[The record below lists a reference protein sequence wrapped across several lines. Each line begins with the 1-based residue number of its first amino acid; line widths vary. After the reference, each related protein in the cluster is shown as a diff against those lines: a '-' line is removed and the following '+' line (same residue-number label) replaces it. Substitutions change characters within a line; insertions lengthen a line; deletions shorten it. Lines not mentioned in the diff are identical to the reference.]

1 MPKMQPMTTNFS
13 AGEQSPRLRGR
24 VDIEKYNA
32 SAKEL
37 LNCVVFKQ
45 GGVTIR
51 PPTRFI
57 GEVKNSSHT
66 ARIIPFV
73 FSRTQAYLLELGN
86 QYMRV
91 WKNGVAVESSP
102 GVPYEVS
109 TPYTDNQLADI
120 DYSQGADTM
129 LAANGD
135 TPTQSIRRF
144 ADARWLVADAQFR
157 PGAVAEVGDR
167 GSVTMSISNVAVG
180 SGRTVTASSSFFINA
195 DVGRRISWG
204 GGTALITAV
213 GGNPSATATATV
225 EVAFG
230 STNANGATIPVS
242 PDPVWVIEGTPM
254 TTCTPSAASP
264 VGAAIT
270 LTLSASG
277 WRSDAV
283 GGVVDIN
290 GGLVRVDSYSNSL
303 VLNGTILKVL
313 NGTTG
318 APADA
323 WTLRKAAWNAQDG
336 YPKAVTFYQQRT
348 WLANTRRFPQTQW
361 GSMSGLFFD
370 FTPGLDD
377 DSAVYKTMD
386 SDEVNPIEFMSS
398 GNNLISLTLGGEW
411 ETRGGIEKPV
421 TQTNANIKERTGW
434 GCDRVRPEKIG
445 SELMFIEA
453 GGQVM
458 RAISPSEVD
467 GFTSRDVS
475 VFAEHLFRMGV
486 KSMAFEQSPESVLWI
501 ATTDGKLIAMTY
513 NSEQSQVSPCSGD
526 VGGEVEWVAN
536 LPEGTYLL
544 VKRTINGQV
553 KRYIEFLDW
562 GDWRET
568 QEVRKAHDCHK
579 EVTGAASASW
589 SGFGHLEGKTVSV
602 LADDIYMGEQVV
614 TGGSITLPR
623 TATKVSVGL
632 PYIARIRQESPEVGT
647 GSGTSQ
653 GQAISVHSTSVRFHK
668 TIGAKLNGSEID
680 FRQFDKPM
688 TLDQPLEAFTGLKTM
703 SDLGWGKGEAE
714 MLLEQTQPY
723 PWTVLAIIRNVT
735 VNAG

>member
-1 MPKMQPMTTNFS
+1 MPKLQPITTNFS

-24 VDIEKYNA
+24 VDLEKYNA

-57 GEVKNSSHT
+57 GEVKTSTDT

-73 FSRTQAYLLELGN
+73 FSRTQAYLLELGH
-86 QYMRV
+86 QYLRV
-91 WKNGVAVESSP
+91 WKNGAPVLVS

-109 TPYTDNQLADI
+109 TPYAALELGDI

-129 LAANGD
+129 LAAHGEHH
-135 TPTQSIRRF
+135 TQSIRRF
-144 ADARWLVADAQFR
+144 ADDRWLVGNAPFL
-157 PGAVAEVGDR
+157 PGAVAETGDR
-167 GSVTMSISNVAVG
+167 GPMTMSINNVAVG
-180 SGRTVTASSSFFINA
+180 SGRTLTAGSSFFLAA

-213 GGNPSATATATV
+213 GSGTSATATV

-230 STNANGATIPVS
+230 SSSANGATIPLS
-242 PDPVWVIEGTPM
+242 ADPVWLLEGSPM
-254 TTCTPSAASP
+254 ATCTPSAASP
-264 VGAAIT
+264 VGEGIT
-270 LTLSASG
+270 LNLSGAG
-277 WRSDAV
+277 WRPDAV
-283 GGVVDIN
+283 NGIVDIN
-290 GGLVRVDSYSNSL
+290 GGMVRITGYSTNTAIL
-303 VLNGTILKVL
+303 GTIIKVL

-318 APADA
+318 APGDA
-323 WTLRKAAWNAQDG
+323 WTLRKAAWNPQDG
-336 YPKAVTFYQQRT
+336 FPKAVTFWQGRT
-348 WLANTRRFPQTQW
+348 WLANTRRYPQSKW

-370 FTPGLDD
+370 FTPGTDD
-377 DSAVYKTMD
+377 DSGVYKTLD
-386 SDEVNPIEFMSS
+386 SDEINPIEFLNS

-434 GCDRVRPEKIG
+434 GCERVRPEKIG

-453 GGQVM
+453 GGNVM

-475 VFAEHLFRMGV
+475 VFSEHLFRLGV

-513 NSEQSQVSPCSGD
+513 NNEQQQISPCSAD

-544 VKRTINGQV
+544 VKRTINGVV
-553 KRYIEFLDW
+553 KRYIELLDW
-562 GDWRET
+562 GTWRT
-568 QEVRKAHDCHK
+568 SQEVRNAHDCRV
-579 EVTGAASASW
+579 EATGAASATW
-589 SGFGHLEGKTVSV
+589 TIAPHLAGQVCSV
-602 LADDIYMGEQVV
+602 LADDIYMGEF
-614 TGGSITLPR
+614 TLNGAGGFTLPR

-632 PYIARIRQESPEVGT
+632 PYVARIVQEAPEVGT

-653 GQAISVHSTSVRFHK
+653 AQAISVHNTAIRFHR
-668 TIGAKLNGSEID
+668 TIGAKLNGQDIN

-688 TLDQPLEAFTGLKTM
+688 TLDQPLEAFTGLKDA
-703 SDLGWGKGEAE
+703 SDLGWAKGEAE
-714 MLLEQTQPY
+714 MRLEQTQPY
-723 PWTVLAIIRNVT
+723 PWTVLAVIRNVT

>member
-1 MPKMQPMTTNFS
+1 MPKVQPITTNFS

-24 VDIEKYNA
+24 VDLEKYNA

-45 GGVTIR
+45 GGATIR

-57 GEVKNSSHT
+57 GEVKTSADT

-73 FSRTQAYLLELGN
+73 FSRTDAYLLELGDG
-86 QYMRV
+86 YMRV
-91 WKNGVAVESSP
+91 WKNGVAIESSP
-102 GVPYEVS
+102 GVPYEVT
-109 TPYTDNQLADI
+109 TPYTDDELEEI

-129 LAANGD
+129 LAAHSEN
-135 TPTQSIRRF
+135 PVQSIKRF
-144 ADARWLVADAQFR
+144 ADDRWVVGDAAFL

-167 GSVTMSISNVAVG
+167 GTMTMTIDNVAVG
-180 SGRTVTASSSFFINA
+180 AGRTITAGASFFLAA
-195 DVGRRISWG
+195 DVGRRITWG
-204 GGTALITAV
+204 GGVALITAV
-213 GGNPSATATATV
+213 GGATTATATV
-225 EVAFG
+225 ETAFG
-230 STNANGATIPVS
+230 DLVANGSTIPAS
-242 PDPVWVIEGTPM
+242 ADPVWLLEGSPQ

-264 VGAAIT
+264 LGAACT
-270 LTLSASG
+270 LTLSAAG
-277 WRSDAV
+277 WRTDAV
-283 GGVVDIN
+283 GSVVDIN
-290 GGLVRVDSYSNSL
+290 GGLVRITTYTSTTVISG
-303 VLNGTILKVL
+303 VIVKVL
-313 NGTTG
+313 SGITG

-323 WTLRKAAWNAQDG
+323 WTYRKPAWNPYDG

-348 WLANTRRFPQTQW
+348 WLANTRRYPQTQW

-370 FTPGLDD
+370 FTPGVED

-386 SDEVNPIEFMSS
+386 SDEINPIEFMSS

-453 GGQVM
+453 GGNVM

-475 VFAEHLFRMGV
+475 VFSEHLFRVGV
-486 KSMAFEQSPESVLWI
+486 KSMAFEQSPESVLWV
-501 ATTDGKLIAMTY
+501 ATTDGKLVAMTY
-513 NSEQSQVSPCSGD
+513 NAEQNQVSPCSGD
-526 VGGEVEWVAN
+526 VGGEVEWAAN

-544 VKRTINGQV
+544 VKRTIDGAV

-562 GDWRET
+562 GDWRAS
-568 QEVRKAHDCHK
+568 QEVRNAHDCFL
-579 EVTGAASASW
+579 ELTGAASDTWA
-589 SGFGHLEGKTVSV
+589 GFDHLEGETVSV

-614 TGGSITLPR
+614 TGGEITLPR
-623 TATKVSVGL
+623 TATKVSAGL
-632 PYIARIRQESPEVGT
+632 PYVARIKQEAPEVGT
-647 GSGTSQ
+647 GTGTSQ
-653 GQAISVHSTSVRFHK
+653 AQAISVHSTYVRFHK
-668 TIGAKLNGSEID
+668 TIGARLNDTDIQ
-680 FRQFDKPM
+680 FRQFDVDA
-688 TLDQPLEAFTGLKTM
+688 TLDQPLEPFTGLKSMT
-703 SDLGWGKGEAE
+703 DLGWAQGEAE
-714 MLLEQTQPY
+714 MVLEQTQPY

>member
-1 MPKMQPMTTNFS
+1 MPKVQPITTNFS

-24 VDIEKYNA
+24 VDLEKYNA

-45 GGVTIR
+45 GGATIR

-57 GEVKNSSHT
+57 GEVKTSADT

-73 FSRTQAYLLELGN
+73 FSRTDAYLLELGDG
-86 QYMRV
+86 YMRV
-91 WKNGVAVESSP
+91 WKNGVAIESSP
-102 GVPYEVS
+102 GVPYEVT
-109 TPYTDNQLADI
+109 TPYTDDELEDI

-129 LAANGD
+129 LAAHSEN
-135 TPTQSIRRF
+135 PVQSIKRF
-144 ADARWLVADAQFR
+144 ADDRWVVGDAAFL

-167 GSVTMSISNVAVG
+167 GTMTMTIDNVAVG
-180 SGRTVTASSSFFINA
+180 AGRTITAGASFFLAA
-195 DVGRRISWG
+195 DVGRRITWG
-204 GGTALITAV
+204 GGVALITAV
-213 GGNPSATATATV
+213 GGATTATATV
-225 EVAFG
+225 ETAFG
-230 STNANGATIPVS
+230 DLVANGSTIPAS
-242 PDPVWVIEGTPM
+242 ADPVWLLEGSPQ

-264 VGAAIT
+264 LGAACT
-270 LTLSASG
+270 LTLTAAG
-277 WRSDAV
+277 WRTDAV
-283 GGVVDIN
+283 GSIVDIN
-290 GGLVRVDSYSNSL
+290 GGLVRVTAYTSSTVISG
-303 VLNGTILKVL
+303 VIVKVL
-313 NGTTG
+313 SGTTG

-323 WTLRKAAWNAQDG
+323 WTYRKPAWNAQDG

-348 WLANTRRFPQTQW
+348 WLANTRRYPQTQW

-370 FTPGLDD
+370 FTPGVED

-386 SDEVNPIEFMSS
+386 SDEINPIEFMSS

-458 RAISPSEVD
+458 RAIAPSEVD

-475 VFAEHLFRMGV
+475 VFSEHLFRAGV

-501 ATTDGKLIAMTY
+501 ATTDGKLVAMTY
-513 NSEQSQVSPCSGD
+513 NAEQNQVSPCSGD

-544 VKRTINGQV
+544 VKRTIDGDV

-562 GDWRET
+562 GDWRAS
-568 QEVRKAHDCHK
+568 QEVRNAHDCYL
-579 EVTGAASASW
+579 ELTGAASATW
-589 SGFGHLEGKTVSV
+589 AGFDHLEGETVSV

-614 TGGSITLPR
+614 TGGEITLPR
-623 TATKVSVGL
+623 TATKVSAGL
-632 PYIARIRQESPEVGT
+632 PYVARIKQEAPEVGT
-647 GSGTSQ
+647 GTGTSQ
-653 GQAISVHSTSVRFHK
+653 AQAISVHSTYVRFHK
-668 TIGAKLNGSEID
+668 TIGARLNGTDIQ
-680 FRQFDKPM
+680 FRQFDVDM
-688 TLDQPLEAFTGLKTM
+688 TLDQPLEPFTGLKSMT
-703 SDLGWGKGEAE
+703 DLGWAQGEAE
-714 MLLEQTQPY
+714 MVLEQTQPY